1 MKRKHYGLLA
11 IVAMVLSLAAIGL
24 DAFQS
29 LGKETMVPDSLRLK
43 PPETASAPGPN
54 TLREIERLD
63 AELPGLA
70 HPSASD
76 ITQVNLALFG
86 YEPTEEREYTATGP
100 GILLPP
106 EMGYSLSLAFSGST
120 KSFCVM
126 DGVFCEEGSVL
137 PDGAHI
143 VRIEPRRVLVQKEAF
158 KQWIP
163 VPDKVQSQQE
173 KGEKS

>member
-11 IVAMVLSLAAIGL
+11 IVVMVVSLAAIGL

-29 LGKETMVPDSLRLK
+29 LGKDTVVPHSFRLK
-43 PPETASAPGPN
+43 TLETISAPEPN

-63 AELPGLA
+63 AELPSIA
-70 HPSASD
+70 DPSASD
-76 ITQVNLALFG
+76 ISQVNLALFG
-86 YEPTEEREYTATGP
+86 YESVQERKYTATGP

-106 EMGYSLSLAFSGST
+106 EMSYSLSLAFLAGT
-120 KSFCVM
+120 KGFCVI

-143 VRIEPRRVLVQKEAF
+143 VRIEPRRVLIQKEEF
-158 KQWIP
+158 RQWVP
-163 VPDKVQSQQE
+163 VTDKLKSQQE
-173 KGEKS
+173 KGKKS